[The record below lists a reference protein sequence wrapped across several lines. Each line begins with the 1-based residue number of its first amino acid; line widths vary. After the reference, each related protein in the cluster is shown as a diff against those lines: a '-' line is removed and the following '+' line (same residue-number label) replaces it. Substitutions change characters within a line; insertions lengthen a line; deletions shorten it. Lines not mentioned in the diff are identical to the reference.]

1 MRKKTAAS
9 ISIILFLTAVLVLL
23 VAYRVTGHVTPLLTV
38 KSGSMRPTLEVGD
51 VIFMQPVKPSEIE
64 VGDVII
70 FYKPGT
76 RELIVHRVV
85 KKTAEGLYTK
95 GDANPTIDWWSPLP
109 YGNVVGKW
117 TGFKIPNWLGIGYLS
132 LFFSGE
138 LYPPYGKLVLV
149 GLILVNV
156 ILMIKDL
163 VDREAGRRAKL
174 ENGEE

>member
-1 MRKKTAAS
+1 M
-9 ISIILFLTAVLVLL
+9 
-23 VAYRVTGHVTPLLTV
+23 
-38 KSGSMRPTLEVGD
+38 
-51 VIFMQPVKPSEIE
+51 
-64 VGDVII
+64 II

-163 VDREAGRRAKL
+163 IDREAGRKTKL